1 MGFSSLKDV
10 THVMFDGVNIADGID
25 TLGMKVSA
33 DVSVHHAC
41 GQVWDYNFWL
51 GSYKGELTLSG
62 WMDTLTTTPPLAQE
76 DLGRVNAL
84 STADKV
90 VTVFLEG
97 NAVSNRCWSFQAANV
112 SEIEV
117 GISNDDVHKLTPGIT
132 SRGAVDP
139 SYVTTPY
146 ATRTAAG
153 NTDTAYADMGALS
166 SAGARAYL
174 QVGAIVLG
182 AAASATVVV
191 RHSSDH
197 ITFVAHG
204 DGSFADT
211 TAISGQCITLSGLVN
226 RYISTS
232 WIYNGGAGTSISY
245 LTTIAPLS
253 TI

>member
-1 MGFSSLKDV
+1 MGLSSLKDV

-33 DVSVHHAC
+33 DVAVHHAC

-51 GSYKGELTLSG
+51 GSYKGELTLGG
-62 WMDTLTTTPPLAQE
+62 WMDSLTTTPVLA
-76 DLGRVNAL
+76 DIALSRVNAL
-84 STADKV
+84 STTDKV

-97 NAVSNRCWSFQAANV
+97 NVVSNRCWSFQAANV

-117 GISNDDVHKLTPGIT
+117 GISSDDVHKLTPGIT

-139 SYVTTPY
+139 GYITTPY
-146 ATRTAAG
+146 ATRTTAG
-153 NTDTAYADMGALS
+153 NTDAAYADIGAS
-166 SAGARAYL
+166 SADGARAYL

-182 AAASATVVV
+182 GATSATVVV

-197 ITFVAHG
+197 ITFVAHAS
-204 DGSFADT
+204 GSFANT
-211 TAISGQCITLSGLVN
+211 TAISGRCITLSGLVN

-245 LTTIAPLS
+245 LTTITPLS
-253 TI
+253 